1 MQRGTGRGG
10 LMTAVGLVLLTT
22 PVVSWARQADSQAL
36 DEIIVTARKRSE
48 TLVEVPS
55 AISAITAEERR
66 NLVLD
71 GMKDYLR
78 QAPSATLVTSGP
90 EYLQDISIRGQGSGR
105 LGFSEA
111 ATGLYKDGLYN
122 AGGGFGG
129 RSLSRMDL
137 LDIERL
143 EVLRGPQGALY
154 GRNSV
159 GGAVNVVG
167 RAPDQTL
174 SGALTAR
181 YSQPE
186 RGSIEGVVNLP
197 LAADKLALRVAG
209 LYDDQNSG
217 FIKSQTTGHDLDWQT
232 YKGLRAGLRWTPD
245 SATTVDLTYERYE
258 SDTPA
263 FSSLARRAVRVDGS
277 VLDASRWTR
286 ADLDREGRAKIT
298 EDSVYLSAKSELGFA
313 DLTAKVGW
321 KTRDAGRTN
330 EDNDH
335 YAGHSGIDVA
345 PGAAVLTPDYTVGQ
359 FEDYSRF
366 VAQAYLSSKGE
377 GRLTWLAGVEFLSTS
392 DDVVIDPYLCPA
404 YSGAVQP
411 IAAGCVV
418 GQAGALTG
426 TSASVRSSARL
437 SVNHDAF
444 SESLKSPSLFGS
456 LEYKITDAT
465 TLGVEA
471 RLQRDK
477 KSFWFERYAKDPLA
491 FFGAGATPT
500 GLMAV
505 VTVDPDGATGP
516 LPASSVEFCPPDVTG
531 AACAPGNETARVE
544 AERRWTFVTPTVTL
558 RHRFDNGANV
568 YGRFATGYRPGG
580 FNSNL
585 PPTTVRSQ
593 IAQQLLY
600 DPEYAYSYE
609 AGAKGRWKGVQ
620 LSAAIY
626 YTWTNNVQVV
636 SAPSSLSRGFILQN
650 AGDAHVAGYEIEA
663 RRRFLL
669 GAADLTISASLSGQ
683 KGKFED
689 GAKAKLDLNGDGLP
703 DDADLGGKA
712 VPRLRDYQFA
722 LNATYSFPLGGA
734 WRGFASAGLQ
744 MADGGYENPDNSRS
758 YQGYGLIDA
767 RLGVRSERVR
777 LSVFGRNL
785 GDKTYLA
792 NIVSANEFYTDP
804 RVIGV
809 ELGWEF

>member
-1 MQRGTGRGG
+1 MLRGMGRGG
-10 LMTAVGLVLLTT
+10 LMTAVGLVLAAAPAAAL
-22 PVVSWARQADSQAL
+22 ARQADAQAL
-36 DEIIVTARKRSE
+36 DEIVVTARKRSE
-48 TLVEVPS
+48 TLVEVPA
-55 AISAITAEERR
+55 AISAITAQERR

-137 LDIERL
+137 LDLERI

-159 GGAVNVVG
+159 GGAVNIVG
-167 RAPDQTL
+167 RAPEQAL
-174 SGALTAR
+174 SGEVTVRL
-181 YSQPE
+181 SQPD
-186 RGSIEGVVNLP
+186 RAAVEGVLNLP
-197 LAADKLALRVAG
+197 LVEDKLAMRVAG
-209 LYDDQNSG
+209 LYDDQNGG
-217 FIKSQTTGHDLDWQT
+217 FIENTTTGHKLDWQT
-232 YKGLRAGLRWTPD
+232 YKGARAGLRWTPAA
-245 SATTVDLTYERYE
+245 ATSVDLTYERYE

-263 FSSLARRAVRVDGS
+263 FSSLARRAVRVDGA
-277 VLDASRWTR
+277 VLDPSRWTR
-286 ADLDREGRAKIT
+286 SDLDREGRARIT
-298 EDSVYLSAKSELGFA
+298 EDSVYLTARHDYGFA
-313 DLTAKVGW
+313 ELTAKIGW
-321 KTRDAGRTN
+321 KGRDAGREN

-335 YAGHSGIDVA
+335 FAGHSGLDVA
-345 PGAAVLTPDYTVGQ
+345 PGAAVLTPDYTLGQ
-359 FEDYSRF
+359 FEDYSRW

-377 GRLTWLAGVEFLSTS
+377 GPLTWLAGVEILKTT

-404 YSGAVQP
+404 YLGALQ
-411 IAAGCVV
+411 ANTAGCVV

-426 TSASVRSSARL
+426 TAASVRSAARL
-437 SVNHDAF
+437 AVNHDAF
-444 SESLKSPSLFGS
+444 SETLKSPSLFGS
-456 LEYKITDAT
+456 LEYKISEAT
-465 TLGVEA
+465 TLGLEA

-477 KSFWFERYAKDPLA
+477 KSFWFERYAKDPLVY
-491 FFGAGATPT
+491 FGAGAAPA
-500 GLMAV
+500 GLLAAV
-505 VTVDPDGATGP
+505 AVDPDGATGP
-516 LPASSVEFCPPDVTG
+516 LAATSVQFCPPGLTG
-531 AACAPGNETARVE
+531 PACAAGSETARVE
-544 AERRWTFVTPTVTL
+544 AERRWTFITPTLTL
-558 RHRFDNGANV
+558 RHRLDNGVNL

-585 PPTTVRSQ
+585 PPTTVRAQ

-620 LSAAIY
+620 LSAALY

-650 AGDAHVAGYEIEA
+650 AGDAHIGGYEIEA

-669 GAADLTISASLSGQ
+669 GGSDLTLVASLSGQ
-683 KGKFED
+683 KGKFEK

-703 DDADLGGKA
+703 DEADLGGNE
-712 VPRLRDYQFA
+712 VPRLRDYQLA
-722 LNATYSFPLGGA
+722 INATYTFPLGGG

-744 MADGGYENPDNSRS
+744 MADGGFENPDNSRS

-767 RLGVRSERVR
+767 RIGARTERLRV
-777 LSVFGRNL
+777 SVFGRNL

-804 RVIGV
+804 RVVGV